1 MKRAWALLLMMTLLL
16 TGCARK
22 QPEQEN
28 TKTPESQQ
36 TESERLAA
44 EAAGLYQ
51 TIADAETFRVTVEEP
66 DGTETAFDIVRG
78 ENDGNVA
85 GRQHAF
91 ADYTWSIATEEDWK
105 ALLDSKDRGYLLT
118 VASRDGKAT
127 IRCCSESDLVTLEQD
142 GKTSYYQAVN
152 PKEGQEPYAGKLYGN
167 LEMIAR
173 DAVSHQVWAVTAKGA
188 LSPAKAAEDLAEQVA
203 ENYRSV
209 PAWVDWKPLD
219 TRAGKTEVYDL
230 YLGEPQQFCCSMGL
244 RVKLEDP
251 ERAEAGYWQAG
262 AGLDE
267 PDSQGYCGCG
277 SQVYVVKN
285 ADGDWAIR
293 DRGTG
298 GYFVQPPVEYEKA
311 TAAQLVEIFRLTEG
325 ETHDWRVPYYLLALP
340 KGELAKLPAAMDDLT
355 EEEARGLCRLL
366 EKNLDRT
373 KETGAWTREDLGT
386 VLGKYGGLLDA

>member
-1 MKRAWALLLMMTLLL
+1 MKRAWALILMMTLLL

-22 QPEQEN
+22 QPEKEETQAPG
-28 TKTPESQQ
+28 TQQ
-36 TESERLAA
+36 TESEKLAA

-51 TIADAETFRVTVEEP
+51 TITDSETFRVTVEEP
-66 DGTETAFDIVRG
+66 DGTETAFDIFKG

-85 GRQHAF
+85 GRQHTF
-91 ADYTWSIATEEDWK
+91 SDYTWSAAPEEDWK
-105 ALLDSKDRGYLLT
+105 ALLAAKDRGYLLT

-127 IRCCSESDLVTLEQD
+127 IRCCSGSDLAALEQD
-142 GKTSYYQAVN
+142 GKTAYYQAVN
-152 PKEGQEPYAGKLYGN
+152 PKEGKLYGN
-167 LEMIAR
+167 LEMIAL
-173 DAVSHQVWAVTAKGA
+173 DAASHQVWAVTADGA
-188 LSPAKAAEDLAEQVA
+188 LSPAEAAEDLAEQVA
-203 ENYRSV
+203 ENYRAV
-209 PAWVDWKPLD
+209 PDWVDWKPLNVQANG
-219 TRAGKTEVYDL
+219 TNVYDV
-230 YLGEPQQFCCSMGL
+230 YLGEPQQFCCNMSL
-244 RVKLEDP
+244 RVKLEDSKS
-251 ERAEAGYWQAG
+251 ERAGYWQAG

-340 KGELAKLPAAMDDLT
+340 KGELAKLPAAMDSLT

>member
-1 MKRAWALLLMMTLLL
+1 MKRTWALILMMTLLL

-127 IRCCSESDLVTLEQD
+127 IRCCSESDLVALEQD
-142 GKTSYYQAVN
+142 GKIAYYQAVN

-203 ENYRSV
+203 ENYRMV
-209 PAWVDWKPLD
+209 PNWVDWKPLD
-219 TRAGKTEVYDL
+219 AKTGKAEVYDV

-244 RVKLEDP
+244 RIKLKEP
-251 ERAEAGYWQAG
+251 KGGEAAYWQAG
-262 AGLDE
+262 AGLDQ
-267 PDSQGYCGCG
+267 PDSQGYCGYG
-277 SQVYVVKN
+277 SQVCVVKN
-285 ADGDWAIR
+285 QDGDWAIR

-298 GYFVQPPVEYEKA
+298 GYFVDPRRAYEKA
-311 TAAQLVEIFRLTEG
+311 TAAQLVEIFQLTEG
-325 ETHDWRVPYYLLALP
+325 ETHDWRIPYYLLALP
-340 KGELAKLPAAMDDLT
+340 GTEIAKLPAAMDSLT
-355 EEEARGLCRLL
+355 KEEARELCRLL
-366 EKNLDRT
+366 EENLDRT
-373 KETGAWTREDLGT
+373 KENGAWTREDLQT

>member
-1 MKRAWALLLMMTLLL
+1 MKRVLALCLMLALLL

-22 QPEQEN
+22 QPEKEETQAPG
-28 TKTPESQQ
+28 TQQ
-36 TESERLAA
+36 TESEKLAA
-44 EAAGLYQ
+44 EAVGLYQ
-51 TIADAETFRVTVEEP
+51 VITDAETFRITVEEP
-66 DGTETAFDIVRG
+66 DGTETVFDIVKG

-85 GRQHAF
+85 GRQQTF
-91 ADYTWSIATEEDWK
+91 TDYTWSAAPEADWN
-105 ALLDSKDRGYLLT
+105 ALLASKDRGYLLT
-118 VASRDGKAT
+118 VASRDGKAA
-127 IRCCSESDLVTLEQD
+127 IRCCSESDLVAMEQD

-230 YLGEPQQFCCSMGL
+230 YLGEPQQFCCNMGL

-251 ERAEAGYWQAG
+251 ESAEAGYWQAG

-311 TAAQLVEIFRLTEG
+311 TAAQLVEIFQLTEG
-325 ETHDWRVPYYLLALP
+325 ETHDWRIPYYLLALP
-340 KGELAKLPAAMDDLT
+340 RAELSRLPAAMDGLT
-355 EEEARGLCRLL
+355 EEEARELCRLL

-373 KETGAWTREDLGT
+373 KETGAWTREDLQA
-386 VLGKYGGLLDA
+386 VLGKYGDLLDA